1 MDALLGPDWL
11 MVMAFAWG
19 VAVLGGLVKGVV
31 GFAMPMVVISGLST
45 VMPPEVALAGL
56 ILPTLASNGWQ
67 ALRQGVRAAWGSL
80 TRFRV
85 FLLAGMMVMLI
96 SAQLVRAIPEAVMLL
111 LIGVPII
118 IYAGFA
124 LAGRPLRLP
133 PNPGRRVE
141 AGIGAVAGFFGGISG
156 VWGPPTVAMLT
167 ALDTEKTEQM
177 RVQGVIYGMG
187 AVLLTGA
194 HTVSG
199 VLNRAT
205 LPLSLSLIV
214 PALIGLGIGFML
226 QDRIDQRLFRRLTL
240 AVLVIAGLNL
250 VRRGIMSF

>member
-11 MVMAFAWG
+11 ILMVFAWA
-19 VAVLGGLVKGVV
+19 VALLGGVVKGVV

-45 VMPPEVALAGL
+45 VMPPDVALAGL
-56 ILPTLASNGWQ
+56 ILPTLVSNGWQ
-67 ALRQGVRAAWGSL
+67 AFRQGVRAALGSL
-80 TRFRV
+80 AKYRV
-85 FLLAGMMVMLI
+85 FLVSGMAVLMV
-96 SAQLVRAIPEAVMLL
+96 SAQLVRTIPEAVMLL
-111 LIGVPII
+111 LIGVPVM

-133 PNPGRRVE
+133 PNPGRRIE

-194 HTVSG
+194 HLASG

-205 LPLSLSLIV
+205 LPLSLALIV
-214 PALIGLGIGFML
+214 PALLGLWIGFSL

-240 AVLVIAGLNL
+240 AVLVLAGLNL
-250 VRRGIMSF
+250 VRRGILSF

>member
-1 MDALLGPDWL
+1 MVELLGPDWL
-11 MVMAFAWG
+11 TLMVFAWG
-19 VAVLGGLVKGVV
+19 VAVLGGIVKGVV

-45 VMPPEVALAGL
+45 VMSPEVALAGL
-56 ILPTLASNGWQ
+56 ILPTLVSNSWQ
-67 ALRQGVRAAWGSL
+67 ALRQGLRAALGSL
-80 TRFRV
+80 AKYRV
-85 FLLAGMMVMLI
+85 FLGSGMALLLV
-96 SAQLVRAIPEAVMLL
+96 SAQFVRVIPEAVMLL

-124 LAGRPLRLP
+124 LVGRPLRLP

-141 AGIGAVAGFFGGISG
+141 AAIGAVAGFFGGISG

-167 ALDTEKTEQM
+167 ALDTEKAEQM

-194 HTVSG
+194 HTASG
-199 VLNRAT
+199 VLNAQT

-214 PALIGLGIGFML
+214 PALIGLWIGFML

-240 AVLVIAGLNL
+240 AVLVVAGLNL
-250 VRRGIMSF
+250 VRRGIISF